1 MISKNRKK
9 IPINPL
15 SVVIFLIALDLY
27 PMQKLYAQQAVTGR
41 FGCGT
46 GCSVEERQLSTLSR
60 MGNGW
65 SKVLVELTER
75 CATNTGR
82 GCREGYTRKM
92 WYFAKCDGDLWGEGM
107 ASDGSDAKTQRIY
120 YEDGNPIT
128 SNAGGAIYNKWQA
141 LCNAPH

>member
-1 MISKNRKK
+1 MALNLFPMRK
-9 IPINPL
+9 L
-15 SVVIFLIALDLY
+15 L
-27 PMQKLYAQQAVTGR
+27 AQQAVIGT

-46 GCSVEERQLSTLSR
+46 GCSVEERQLSSPSR

-82 GCREGYTRKM
+82 GCREGYTLKR
-92 WYFAKCDGDLWGEGM
+92 WYFAKCDGDLWGEGT
-107 ASDGSDAKTQRIY
+107 ASNGSNAYTKRIY
-120 YEDGNPIT
+120 DQEGRPIT
-128 SNAGGAIYNKWQA
+128 YNSAGAIYSKWQA